1 MHGCYLRIPS
11 SSLRRFGLGFR
22 AGFSYKP
29 AGMLGYQ
36 KRFSGISR
44 LYGHA
49 GLERLRNAHVC
60 VVGLGGV
67 GSWAVEAL
75 ARSGVGELTLID
87 LDDVCISNVNRQLH
101 ALDGALGKPKVEAM
115 EQRVRAINPDC
126 ILHPMQ
132 AFFLPSN
139 AEEIFQTP
147 FTAVLDAIDSPSRK
161 ALLIALCRERNLPL
175 VTTGGAGG
183 RRDPTAVEVTD
194 MAFASHDRLLREVR
208 RLLRRRHNFPRGDK
222 AFGVECV
229 VSREPVMFPQKDGTV
244 CAARPES
251 PDLRLDCNSGFGT
264 ACFVTGT
271 FGFVAASR
279 LIQRIACPTEAPLKP
294 AEVP

>member
-1 MHGCYLRIPS
+1 M
-11 SSLRRFGLGFR
+11 
-22 AGFSYKP
+22 P
-29 AGMLGYQ
+29 ALPVSNLAWHFVPFFVLKLAEMLHYQ
-36 KRFSGISR
+36 KRFSGIGR

-101 ALDGALGKPKVEAM
+101 ALDGALGKPKVEVM

-126 ILHPMQ
+126 IIHPLQ
-132 AFFLPSN
+132 AFFVKSN
-139 AEEIFQTP
+139 AEEILQTP
-147 FTAVLDAIDSPSRK
+147 FTGLLDAIDRVSLK
-161 ALLIALCRERNLPL
+161 ALLIAMCRERNIPL

-183 RRDPTAVEVTD
+183 RRDPAAIEVTD
-194 MAFASHDRLLREVR
+194 LAFASHDRLLREVR
-208 RLLRRRHNFPRGDK
+208 RLLRRRHAFPRGEK
-222 AFGVECV
+222 AFGIECV
-229 VSREPVMFPQKDGTV
+229 ISREPAMFPHQDGTV
-244 CAARPES
+244 CATRPEN
-251 PDLRLDCNSGFGT
+251 PDLRLDCNSGYGT

-279 LIQRIACPTEAPLKP
+279 VVHRIVHPEAKRTL
-294 AEVP
+294 AE